1 MEEVPSAPP
10 GDAVEAARGGPRR
23 SEGTVQQDLGVLGSG
38 RLGGQDRRRQVW
50 RKCQRGSDCYRGG
63 LLAAL
68 DLRTGEWAAGLGGG
82 RGDDGAGCP
91 VSHVPCPVSCQV
103 VSLAF
108 AQKNPKNQAETL
120 SWLANAMKEFGFA
133 G

>member
-1 MEEVPSAPP
+1 M
-10 GDAVEAARGGPRR
+10 
-23 SEGTVQQDLGVLGSG
+23 
-38 RLGGQDRRRQVW
+38 W
-50 RKCQRGSDCYRGG
+50 RKRQRGSDGYRGG

-68 DLRTGEWAAGLGGG
+68 DLRTGEGATRVLRETR
-82 RGDDGAGCP
+82 RGDGVDAGP
-91 VSHVPCPVSCQV
+91 VSRVPCPVSCQV

-120 SWLANAMKEFGFA
+120 TWLANAMKEFGFA